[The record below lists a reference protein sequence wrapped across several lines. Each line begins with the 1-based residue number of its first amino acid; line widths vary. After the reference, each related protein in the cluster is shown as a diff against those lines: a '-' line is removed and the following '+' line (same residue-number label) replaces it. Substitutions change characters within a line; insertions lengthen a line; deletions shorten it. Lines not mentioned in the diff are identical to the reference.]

1 MRFPL
6 ILILGVV
13 LGLAGCDEPA
23 KKSADGGKGGKRQ
36 HLVEVVTVGAK
47 PLRHETVRT
56 GSLAARRSVRLFNQ
70 EEGRIDQLPV
80 FEGAAVGKGQILV
93 RLDRRLLMAQLEKA
107 TASRKLAE
115 ADLERI
121 KKLAKKRITT
131 QEKLDQAE
139 TRYSVALA
147 EETLVRTRLAYSE
160 IAAPFDGIVT
170 ERKVEPGD
178 VAPMHT
184 HLLTLIDPN
193 SLYTKV
199 SVSELMLPRLKV
211 GDTAEVR
218 IDALGDRVWTGR
230 IRRIHPSIDPRTRQ
244 GIVEVA
250 LDPVPPGA
258 REGQLCRVTLRT
270 PAVKRKVMPFA
281 ALRRDKEGEYVYV
294 VVDGKAEQRRVR
306 SGLRLEDKVE
316 VLDGLDNGDKV
327 VIRGF
332 LDLHP
337 GKRVTLAG
345 KSGKKKDG
353 KRNGKA
359 PSS

>member
-1 MRFPL
+1 MRLLL
-6 ILILGVV
+6 IPILGLF
-13 LGLAGCDEPA
+13 LGVAGCDEA
-23 KKSADGGKGGKRQ
+23 GKKSADTRKQGKRQ
-36 HLVEVVTVGAK
+36 HLVEVVTVDAK

-56 GSLAARRSVRLFNQ
+56 GTLAARRSVRIFNQ

-80 FEGAAVGKGQILV
+80 FEGAAVKKGDILV
-93 RLDRRLLMAQLEKA
+93 RLDRRLLQAQLEKA

-121 KKLAKKRITT
+121 RKLAKKRITT

-139 TRYSVALA
+139 TRHSVALA

-170 ERKVEPGD
+170 ERKLEPGD
-178 VAPMHT
+178 VAPTHT
-184 HLLTLIDPN
+184 HLLTLIDPG

-199 SVSELMLPRLKV
+199 SVSELMLPRLKT

-218 IDALGDRVWTGR
+218 IDALGDRIFTGR
-230 IRRIHPSIDPRTRQ
+230 VRRIHPSVDPRTRQ
-244 GIVEVA
+244 GVVEVA
-250 LDPVPPGA
+250 LDPVPSGA

-270 PAVKRKVMPFA
+270 PEMKRRVMPFA
-281 ALRRDKEGEYVYV
+281 ALRRDKDGEYVYV
-294 VVDGKAEQRRVR
+294 VVDDKAELRRVR

-316 VLDGLDNGDKV
+316 VLEGLQEHDKV
-327 VIRGF
+327 VVRGF
-332 LDLHP
+332 LDLKP
-337 GKRVTLAG
+337 GKPVTIAG
-345 KSGKKKDG
+345 KKNEKGR

-359 PSS
+359 PQT